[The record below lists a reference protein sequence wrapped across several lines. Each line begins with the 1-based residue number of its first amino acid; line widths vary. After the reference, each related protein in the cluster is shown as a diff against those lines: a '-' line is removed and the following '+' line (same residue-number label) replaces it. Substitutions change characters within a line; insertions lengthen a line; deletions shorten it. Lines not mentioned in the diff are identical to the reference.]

1 MRRFETPFLH
11 VHHNGAKKSAVLA
24 FFSMAFILFG
34 LFGCSS
40 KNGLMKTGIENGES
54 VTNAFSRAVAFGAD
68 RLRPARA
75 KTGDYPD
82 VPLEETDPRVQKFVR
97 EYAYE
102 RRESTRSYLA
112 QAEPYLPMV
121 RKIVKD
127 NGLPTE
133 LSYLF
138 LLESGA
144 DPEARSPANAL
155 GMWQFMPAT
164 ARSYGLRVDSYV
176 DERLDPEKSTKAA
189 LLYLKDLYGMFG
201 CWRLALSAYNSGEN
215 KLNKVLCQ
223 EDATE
228 YDDICSSR
236 KLRKE
241 TREFLP
247 RFQALTI
254 IARNPV
260 KYGFNKLK
268 ENIDQET
275 AEYVT
280 VEGSYKVG
288 DIARALGETDDKI
301 TDFNPAL
308 VRGITPPEGPSFP
321 LRVPAG
327 KKQLLLANLKRLK
340 QDSQPKP
347 VYHVVSRGDTL
358 KSILK
363 KYGATKDKL
372 AGLNPDVNLN
382 KKLVKGHR
390 LVIPSTSKRTENVSE
405 ITSIRNRGRS
415 HGS

>member
-1 MRRFETPFLH
+1 MNLIKSPFCYD
-11 VHHNGAKKSAVLA
+11 HHNSVSKSAIFAVLSMT
-24 FFSMAFILFG
+24 FLLFSLS
-34 LFGCSS
+34 GCSS
-40 KNGLMKTGIENGES
+40 RNGLMKTGIENGQS
-54 VTNAFSRAVAFGAD
+54 VTNAFSRALSFGAD
-68 RLRPARA
+68 KLKPARS

-82 VPLEETDPRVQKFVR
+82 VPLEENDPRVQKFVR

-102 RRESTRSYLA
+102 KRSSTRNYLT

-121 RKIVKD
+121 KKVVRD
-127 NGLPTE
+127 NGLPTA

-247 RFQALTI
+247 RFQALSI
-254 IARNPV
+254 IAKNPV
-260 KYGFNKLK
+260 KYGFGKLN
-268 ENIDQET
+268 ENIEQET

-280 VEGSYKVG
+280 VEGSYKLG
-288 DIARALGETDDKI
+288 EIARALGETDEKL

-308 VRGITPPEGPSFP
+308 VRGVTPPDGPSFP

-327 KKQLLLANLKRLK
+327 KKQILLANLKRLK
-340 QDSQPKP
+340 QDAQPKP

-358 KSILK
+358 KGILK

-372 AGLNPDVNLN
+372 AGLSPDVNLN
-382 KKLVKGHR
+382 RKLVKGHR
-390 LVIPSTSKRTENVSE
+390 LVIPTTSRRNDNVSE
-405 ITSIRNRGRS
+405 VSSIRNRGRS